1 MLSCVYAV
9 GAQDRV
15 LCCVSSEIRCSF
27 SVCERIGRC
36 RFVCTTVTQ
45 YNQQVGRDRLYPLVV
60 RRTDVVLSGY
70 SDSGGSADGDWMP
83 TAQRETAY
91 EPDGPMGRLLRAV
104 NQSDYPPIRSE
115 WTKYVLELATGKAMM
130 PTAKAGP
137 GNFSR
142 TRQVGLTWCRLLW
155 YFIVMVTRGCRN
167 TALNAAIVVFSS
179 APSMSQHLKLQCP

>member
-1 MLSCVYAV
+1 LA
-9 GAQDRV
+9 A
-15 LCCVSSEIRCSF
+15 I
-27 SVCERIGRC
+27 
-36 RFVCTTVTQ
+36 VCT
-45 YNQQVGRDRLYPLVV
+45 PLLCA
-60 RRTDVVLSGY
+60 VLTLFSPGY

-142 TRQVGLTWCRLLW
+142 TRQVR
-155 YFIVMVTRGCRN
+155 CRN
-167 TALNAAIVVFSS
+167 VGVVGVV
-179 APSMSQHLKLQCP
+179 